1 MLASTTSS
9 ASFTPSSA
17 GPERGDR
24 GRAIRPVRAD
34 SRIPKG
40 ATSLRYESI
49 REGFA
54 ELYQAVSN
62 M

>member
-1 MLASTTSS
+1 MLASTMSS
-9 ASFTPSSA
+9 ASFAASSI

-24 GRAIRPVRAD
+24 GKAIKPVRAD

-49 REGFA
+49 REGLA
-54 ELYQAVSN
+54 EL
-62 M
+62 